1 MKAGPKPTRGSAG
14 RSIANPD
21 GHFAETAAEERAG
34 ARRGGYNRGM
44 AANPAPTLRLI
55 NAIGNLLGAIVAFLY
70 FRVVDNTATDSASR
84 VGLHEIVVSIIVF
97 AALVA
102 IGQWYGSRWMA
113 PLARAGAGEPLS
125 PSEAALARRRALI
138 FPFFVAGLTF
148 LGWVMAGLIYGLVM
162 PLIMGRELSAS
173 QAARQVFGL
182 TVIAGGVTTAFI
194 FFASELA
201 WRQRLPFFFPEGDL
215 SLVPRVPRLVVRVR
229 LLAIL
234 LMVGVVPLA
243 VLGILAYTR
252 ALDLLGA
259 DVATAG
265 QIVSGLRVTIL
276 FLLGVGV
283 AAAIGLS
290 IFAANSVAGP
300 LKDVERAMAEVE
312 RGRLD
317 GHAPVVSTDE
327 IGAVAEGF
335 NRMLHGLRERELVK
349 ETFGK
354 YVTPE
359 IRDEIL
365 AGRISGE
372 GELKEVTV
380 LFADIRDFTPWVE
393 ATAPRDV
400 VRDLN
405 EYFTEMAEAIRAH
418 RGLVLQFIGDEIE
431 AVFGAPIASRDHAAM
446 AVRAALDM
454 RRRLRAWN
462 ARREAAGKPA
472 LRHGIGIHTGT
483 VLAGSIGGAERL
495 SYALVGDP
503 VNLASRIQGLTKDFK
518 VDILISEA
526 TRKSIDASAAVE
538 ELPAVR
544 VKGRAE
550 EVNVYK
556 VV

>member
-1 MKAGPKPTRGSAG
+1 MQPSRDRTSWV
-14 RSIANPD
+14 
-21 GHFAETAAEERAG
+21 
-34 ARRGGYNRGM
+34 
-44 AANPAPTLRLI
+44 TLRIL
-55 NAIGNLLGAIVAFLY
+55 AVGNLLGAVTSFFYFRFVDSSASELPGVGLLEIGYSIVAFAVLVFVGY
-70 FRVVDNTATDSASR
+70 RISR
-84 VGLHEIVVSIIVF
+84 
-97 AALVA
+97 
-102 IGQWYGSRWMA
+102 RWAA
-113 PLARAGAGEPLS
+113 PLTSWSGPDGVPDATVAMV
-125 PSEAALARRRALI
+125 RRRALLFPYALAGI
-138 FPFFVAGLTF
+138 SVVGWLLAGVLWGVVFPFLAGTL
-148 LGWVMAGLIYGLVM
+148 APHRI
-162 PLIMGRELSAS
+162 
-173 QAARQVFGL
+173 ARTIFGN
-182 TVIAGGVTTAFI
+182 TVIAGGVTCTFI
-194 FFASELA
+194 FFTVEHY
-201 WRQRLPFFFPEGDL
+201 WRRRLPVFFPDGDL
-215 SLVPRVPRLVVRVR
+215 SSVKRTPRFPVRAR
-229 LLAIL
+229 LLAIFFL
-234 LMVGVVPLA
+234 VSIVPLTLLA
-243 VLGILAYTR
+243 VLSYTR
-252 ALDLLGA
+252 ARALVGA
-259 DVATAG
+259 EA
-265 QIVSGLRVTIL
+265 
-276 FLLGVGV
+276 V
-283 AAAIGLS
+283 AAAEAVDGLQLIILFILAVGIAAAVGLS
-290 IFAANSVAGP
+290 IFAANSVAAP
-300 LKDVERAMAEVE
+300 LKDVETAMAAVE

-335 NRMLHGLRERELVK
+335 NRMLHGLREREIVK
-349 ETFGK
+349 ETFGR

-405 EYFTEMAEAIRAH
+405 EYFTEMAEAIRAQ

-446 AVRAALDM
+446 AVRAALEM
-454 RRRLRAWN
+454 RRRLRDWN

-483 VLAGSIGGAERL
+483 VLAGNIGGAERL

-503 VNLASRIQGLTKDFK
+503 VNLASRIQGLTKDFH

-526 TRKSIDASAAVE
+526 TRKSIDPAVPVE

>member
-1 MKAGPKPTRGSAG
+1 MAQPANSAPSLRGITRV
-14 RSIANPD
+14 
-21 GHFAETAAEERAG
+21 
-34 ARRGGYNRGM
+34 
-44 AANPAPTLRLI
+44 
-55 NAIGNLLGAIVAFLY
+55 GNLLGAIVAFLY
-70 FRVVDNTATDSASR
+70 FRVVDTAATSSR
-84 VGLHEIVVSIIVF
+84 VGLHEVVYSVIIFV
-97 AALVA
+97 ALVG
-102 IGQWYGSRWMA
+102 IGQWYSSRWMA
-113 PLARAGAGEPLS
+113 PITRAGTGEPL
-125 PSEAALARRRALI
+125 PPPEAALARRRALLYPY
-138 FPFFVAGLTF
+138 FLGGLTF
-148 LGWVMAGLIYGLVM
+148 AGWVMAGLIYGVAL
-162 PLIMGRELSAS
+162 PLLMGGDLSPH
-173 QAARQVFGL
+173 QAVRQFFGL
-182 TVIAGGVTTAFI
+182 TVIGGSVTTAFI
-194 FFASELA
+194 FFASEHA
-201 WRQRLPFFFPEGDL
+201 WRQRLPLFFPDGTL
-215 SLVPRVPRLVVRVR
+215 SAVPRVPRLVVRVR
-229 LLAIL
+229 LLAIFL
-234 LMVGVVPLA
+234 LVGVVPLS
-243 VLGILAYTR
+243 VLGVLAYTR

-259 DVATAG
+259 DPAIAG
-265 QIVSGLRVTIL
+265 DIVTGLRVTIL
-276 FLLGVGV
+276 FLVGVGI

-290 IFAANSVAGP
+290 IFAANSVAAP
-300 LKDVERAMAEVE
+300 LKDLENAMAEVE

-335 NRMLHGLRERELVK
+335 NRMLHGLREREMVK
-349 ETFGK
+349 ETFGR

-393 ATAPRDV
+393 ATAPRQV
-400 VRDLN
+400 VQDLN
-405 EYFTEMAEAIRAH
+405 EYFTEMAEAIRAQH
-418 RGLVLQFIGDEIE
+418 GLVLQFIGDEIE

-483 VLAGSIGGAERL
+483 VLAGNIGGAERL

-518 VDILISEA
+518 ADILISEA
-526 TRKSIDASAAVE
+526 TRKSIDASVSVE

>member
-1 MKAGPKPTRGSAG
+1 MPTMG
-14 RSIANPD
+14 
-21 GHFAETAAEERAG
+21 
-34 ARRGGYNRGM
+34 RRGGYNRGM
-44 AANPAPTLRLI
+44 APSANPAPTLRLI
-55 NAIGNLLGAIVAFLY
+55 NAIGNFLGAVVAFLY
-70 FRVVDNTATDSASR
+70 FRVIDNTAATSSR
-84 VGLHEIVVSIIVF
+84 VGLHEVVYSVFIF
-97 AALVA
+97 AALVGM
-102 IGQWYGSRWMA
+102 GQWYSSRWMA
-113 PLARAGAGEPLS
+113 PIVRAGAGEALS
-125 PSEAALARRRALI
+125 PAEAALVRRRALL
-138 FPFFVAGLTF
+138 FPYFVGGLTF
-148 LGWVMAGLIYGLVM
+148 AGWVMAGLIYGVAL
-162 PLIMGRELSAS
+162 PLLMGRDLSPY
-173 QAARQVFGL
+173 QAVRQFFGL
-182 TVIAGGVTTAFI
+182 TVIGGSVTTAFI
-194 FFASELA
+194 FFASENA
-201 WRQRLPFFFPEGDL
+201 WRRRLPFFFPEGAL
-215 SLVPRVPRLVVRVR
+215 SVVPRVPRLVVRVR
-229 LLAIL
+229 LLAIFL
-234 LMVGVVPLA
+234 LVGVVPLA
-243 VLGILAYTR
+243 VLGVLAYTR

-259 DVATAG
+259 DPVTAG
-265 QIVSGLRVTIL
+265 DIVAGLRATIL
-276 FLLGVGV
+276 FLVGVGI
-283 AAAIGLS
+283 AAAIGLA
-290 IFAANSVAGP
+290 IFAANSVAAP
-300 LKDVERAMAEVE
+300 LKDVENAMAEVE

-405 EYFTEMAEAIRAH
+405 EYFTEMAEAIRTQ

-431 AVFGAPIASRDHAAM
+431 AVFGAPVASRDHAAM

-483 VLAGSIGGAERL
+483 VLAGNIGGAERL

-526 TRKSIDASAAVE
+526 TRKSIDPAVAVE

>member
-14 RSIANPD
+14 RSIANPG

-44 AANPAPTLRLI
+44 AANPTPTLRLI
-55 NAIGNLLGAIVAFLY
+55 NGIGNLLGAIVAFLY

-84 VGLHEIVVSIIVF
+84 VGLHEIVYSIIVF

-113 PLARAGAGEPLS
+113 PVTRAGAGEPLS

-138 FPFFVAGLTF
+138 FPFFLAGLTF

-162 PLIMGRELSAS
+162 PLMMGRELSAS

-194 FFASELA
+194 FFASEHA

-229 LLAIL
+229 LLAIF
-234 LMVGVVPLA
+234 LMIGVVPLA
-243 VLGILAYTR
+243 VLGVLAYTR

-259 DVATAG
+259 DAATAG

-300 LKDVERAMAEVE
+300 LKDVENAMAEVE

-335 NRMLHGLRERELVK
+335 NRMLHGLRDRELVK

-400 VRDLN
+400 VHDLN
-405 EYFTEMAEAIRAH
+405 EYFTEMAEAIRDH

-454 RRRLRAWN
+454 RGRLRAWN
-462 ARREAAGKPA
+462 VRREAAGKPA

-483 VLAGSIGGAERL
+483 VLAGNIGGAERL

-526 TRKSIDASAAVE
+526 TRKSIDPSVPVE

>member
-1 MKAGPKPTRGSAG
+1 V
-14 RSIANPD
+14 
-21 GHFAETAAEERAG
+21 
-34 ARRGGYNRGM
+34 
-44 AANPAPTLRLI
+44 
-55 NAIGNLLGAIVAFLY
+55 GNFLGAIVAFLY
-70 FRVVDNTATDSASR
+70 FRVIDNAAATSSR
-84 VGLHEIVVSIIVF
+84 VGLPEVVYSVIIF
-97 AALVA
+97 AALVGT
-102 IGQWYGSRWMA
+102 GQWYSSRWMA
-113 PLARAGAGEPLS
+113 PIARAGAGEALAP
-125 PSEAALARRRALI
+125 PEAALARRRALLCPYFI
-138 FPFFVAGLTF
+138 GGLTF
-148 LGWVMAGLIYGLVM
+148 AGWVMAGLIYGVAL
-162 PLIMGRELSAS
+162 PLLMGRALSPY
-173 QAARQVFGL
+173 QAVRQFFGL
-182 TVIAGGVTTAFI
+182 TVIGGSVTTAFI
-194 FFASELA
+194 FFASEHA
-201 WRQRLPFFFPEGDL
+201 WRRRLPFFFPEGAL
-215 SLVPRVPRLVVRVR
+215 SAVPRVPRLVVRVR
-229 LLAIL
+229 LLAIFL
-234 LMVGVVPLA
+234 LVGVVPLA
-243 VLGILAYTR
+243 VLGVLAYTR

-259 DVATAG
+259 DPATAG
-265 QIVSGLRVTIL
+265 DIVAGLRVTIL
-276 FLLGVGV
+276 FLVGVGI

-290 IFAANSVAGP
+290 IFAANSVAAP
-300 LKDVERAMAEVE
+300 LKDVETAMAAVE

-317 GHAPVVSTDE
+317 GHAPVVSLDE

-393 ATAPRDV
+393 ATTPRQV
-400 VRDLN
+400 VQDLN
-405 EYFTEMAEAIRAH
+405 EYFSEMAEAIRAH

-446 AVRAALDM
+446 AVRAALEM

-472 LRHGIGIHTGT
+472 LHHGIGIHTGT
-483 VLAGSIGGAERL
+483 VLAGNIGGAERL

-503 VNLASRIQGLTKDFK
+503 VNLASRIQGLTKDFN

-526 TRKSIDASAAVE
+526 TRKSIDAAVPVE

>member
-1 MKAGPKPTRGSAG
+1 MPPSRDRTSWV
-14 RSIANPD
+14 
-21 GHFAETAAEERAG
+21 
-34 ARRGGYNRGM
+34 
-44 AANPAPTLRLI
+44 TLRILG
-55 NAIGNLLGAIVAFLY
+55 IGNLLGGIVSFFYFRFVDSSAAELPGVGILEIGFSVVAFGMLVFIGY
-70 FRVVDNTATDSASR
+70 RISR
-84 VGLHEIVVSIIVF
+84 
-97 AALVA
+97 
-102 IGQWYGSRWMA
+102 RWAA
-113 PLARAGAGEPLS
+113 PLTGWTGPDGVLDGTIAVV
-125 PSEAALARRRALI
+125 RRRALL
-138 FPFFVAGLTF
+138 FPYALAGISVVGWLLAGVLWGVVWPLLAGTLAPHRVARAFFGN
-148 LGWVMAGLIYGLVM
+148 
-162 PLIMGRELSAS
+162 
-173 QAARQVFGL
+173 
-182 TVIAGGVTTAFI
+182 TVIAGGVTCTFI
-194 FFASELA
+194 FFTVEHF
-201 WRQRLPFFFPEGDL
+201 WRGRLPVFFPDGDL
-215 SLVPRVPRLVVRVR
+215 SSVERAPRFPVRAR
-229 LLAIL
+229 LLAIFFL
-234 LMVGVVPLA
+234 VSIVPLTLLA
-243 VLGILAYTR
+243 VLSYTR
-252 ALDLLGA
+252 ARALVGVD
-259 DVATAG
+259 ATAAAEA
-265 QIVSGLRVTIL
+265 VDGLQLIIL
-276 FLLGVGV
+276 FILAVGIV
-283 AAAIGLS
+283 AAVGLS
-290 IFAANSVAGP
+290 IFAANSVAAP
-300 LKDVERAMAEVE
+300 LKGVEAAMAEVE

-335 NRMLHGLRERELVK
+335 NRMLHGLRERERVK

-365 AGRISGE
+365 AGRISGD

-431 AVFGAPIASRDHAAM
+431 AVFGAPIASRDHAAL

-454 RRRLRAWN
+454 RKRLRAWN
-462 ARREAAGKPA
+462 ARRQAAGKPA

-483 VLAGSIGGAERL
+483 VLAGNIGGAERL

-503 VNLASRIQGLTKDFK
+503 VNLASRIQGLTKDFE

-526 TRKSIDASAAVE
+526 TRKSIDPGVAVE

-556 VV
+556 VA